1 MKILAVSSIARSRKS
16 FLAALHGS
24 ACPSLTSQTPPSY
37 KCSILEKI
45 FMTASGMAKK
55 VGFDSATL
63 DAELIRNM
71 DFALFQV
78 ALA

>member
-1 MKILAVSSIARSRKS
+1 MRGAENPFWRPFMAPRAPVCPLR
-16 FLAALHGS
+16 LH
-24 ACPSLTSQTPPSY
+24 LVTNVQY
-37 KCSILEKI
+37 WKKK